1 MKIVK
6 SETMSVIIATNV
18 VETGFTIPKLS
29 YVIDSLKYL
38 QAYYNPVTK
47 TDNLRYMPVSTSMQ

>member
-1 MKIVK
+1 MKVVN
-6 SETMSVIIATNV
+6 SDTMSVIIATNV

-29 YVIDSLKYL
+29 YVVDSLKYL

-47 TDNLRYMPVSTSMQ
+47 TDNLRYMPITASM